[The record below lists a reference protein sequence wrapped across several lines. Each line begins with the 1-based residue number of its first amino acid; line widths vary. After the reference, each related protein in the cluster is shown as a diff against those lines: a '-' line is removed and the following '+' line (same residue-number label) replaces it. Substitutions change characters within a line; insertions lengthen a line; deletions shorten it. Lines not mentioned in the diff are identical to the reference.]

1 MSKASH
7 PQEWII
13 RTSSKNIPA
22 VMWLPLG
29 GDQPYPLV
37 MVCHG
42 GSGHKTSDLV
52 LDVVNAL
59 VEPFKIAVLA
69 IDGPLHG
76 ARRTD
81 AKEGLAVRDE
91 FKELWSRGGDIDG
104 MVEDWKAALDDA
116 CSRPEIDA
124 KRVAWYGI
132 SMGTAY
138 GVPLLAADARIGAA
152 VLGMWGICRKPSER
166 LEKDAES
173 IHIPILFQT
182 KSEDLSFTAEGQKG
196 LFDLLKSNQKRIMS
210 YPGAHTD
217 PKGDQLKDAMEFLHH
232 YLVHQRIAF

>member
-1 MSKASH
+1 MLKGIQQH
-7 PQEWII
+7 EWMI
-13 RTSSKNIPA
+13 RTSSKKTIPA
-22 VMWLPLG
+22 VMWLPSG
-29 GDQPYPLV
+29 GDRPYPLV

-81 AKEGLAVRDE
+81 FKEGLAVRDE
-91 FKELWSRGGDIDG
+91 FKDLWSRGGDIDA
-104 MVEDWKAALDDA
+104 MVEDWKAALDDV
-116 CSRPEIDA
+116 CSRPEIDSE
-124 KRVAWYGI
+124 RVAWYGI

-138 GVPLLAADARIGAA
+138 GVPLLAADSRIGAA

-166 LEKDAES
+166 LEKDAGN
-173 IHIPILFQT
+173 IHIPVLFQT
-182 KSEDLSFTAEGQKG
+182 KSEDQSFTAAGQIE
-196 LFDLLKSNQKRIMS
+196 LFNLLNSGQKRIVNYS
-210 YPGAHTD
+210 GGHTD
-217 PKGDQLKDAMEFLHH
+217 PKGDQLQEAMEFL
-232 YLVHQRIAF
+232 QRHLTYQ

>member
-1 MSKASH
+1 MSKGIQQH
-7 PQEWII
+7 EWMI
-13 RTSSKNIPA
+13 RTSSKTIPA
-22 VMWLPLG
+22 VMWVPFG
-29 GDQPYPLV
+29 GDRPYPLA

-81 AKEGLAVRDE
+81 FKEGLAVRDE
-91 FKELWSRGGDIDG
+91 FKDLWSRGGDIDA
-104 MVEDWKAALDDA
+104 MVEDWRAALDDV
-116 CSRPEIDA
+116 CSRPEINSA
-124 KRVAWYGI
+124 RVAWYGI

-138 GVPLLAADARIGAA
+138 GVPLLAADTRIGAA

-166 LEKDAES
+166 LEKDAEN
-173 IHIPILFQT
+173 IHIPVLFQT
-182 KSEDLSFTAEGQKG
+182 KSEDQSFTAAGQSA
-196 LFDLLKSNQKRIMS
+196 LFNLLSSSQKRIVN
-210 YPGAHTD
+210 YPGGHSD
-217 PKGDQLKDAMEFLHH
+217 PKGDQLKEAMEFLRLHLAH
-232 YLVHQRIAF
+232 QLV